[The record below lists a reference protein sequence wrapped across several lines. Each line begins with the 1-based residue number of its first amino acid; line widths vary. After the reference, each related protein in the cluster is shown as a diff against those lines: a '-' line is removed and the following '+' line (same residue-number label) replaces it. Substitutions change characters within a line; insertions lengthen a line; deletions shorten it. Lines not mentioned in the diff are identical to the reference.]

1 MLLGVNGLKEFKKIK
16 NKVYKTTVVV
26 RHGMHLSPA
35 IGKQYLNLFK
45 IFTHKSNC
53 HLAFLLNKKK
63 SMRYPVW

>member
-1 MLLGVNGLKEFKKIK
+1 MLLGVKEFKKIK

-45 IFTHKSNC
+45 ILISPIVT
-53 HLAFLLNKKK
+53 
-63 SMRYPVW
+63 

>member
-45 IFTHKSNC
+45 ILISPIVT
-53 HLAFLLNKKK
+53 
-63 SMRYPVW
+63 